1 MANGL
6 KKIPVWAW
14 ILGVLIILALWMV
27 SVYNGLVM
35 KEGSVQSTWA
45 EVEVQYQRRSDLV
58 PELVATVQGA
68 ADFEQSTLLEV
79 TEARTNWL
87 TTSSNPDASVEDQ
100 IAAAGAFD
108 SAFARLLVSVE
119 AYPDLTATENF
130 LTLQSQLEGTENRV
144 AVARMDFN
152 NAATAFNVTIR
163 TIPTK
168 FVAAAFGFEAY
179 PLFESEEGSEEA
191 PTVEFDF

>member
-14 ILGVLIILALWMV
+14 ILGVLIILGLWMV
-27 SVYNGLVM
+27 SIYNGLVT

-68 ADFEQSTLLEV
+68 ADFEQSTLTEV

-100 IAAAGAFD
+100 IAAAGTFD

-130 LTLQSQLEGTENRV
+130 QTLRSEEHTSELQS
-144 AVARMDFN
+144 
-152 NAATAFNVTIR
+152 
-163 TIPTK
+163 
-168 FVAAAFGFEAY
+168 
-179 PLFESEEGSEEA
+179 
-191 PTVEFDF
+191 